1 MTRIQYFQYKAKK
14 VTIDGITFDS
24 KLEASMYKVLRSY
37 KDLIDIRVHNKIST
51 GWSIDFDLV
60 PRSYNGVLLLDHL
73 CISLYICNS
82 VSGVVVRY
90 PSRILLE
97 IKGITDRNFVSRL
110 NQIIGTNLDTI
121 LLLASDHCD
130 AVGFMDPTPGSSRV
144 LTKPI
149 VPIKLIRD
157 ILAETR

>member
-1 MTRIQYFQYKAKK
+1 MTKIQYFQHTAKK

-24 KLEASMYKVLRSY
+24 KLEASMYKVLKIYSN
-37 KDLIDIRVHNKIST
+37 LIDIRVHNKIST
-51 GWSIDFDLV
+51 GWSIDFDLI

-73 CISLYICNS
+73 CVSLGICNS

-97 IKGITDRNFVSRL
+97 VKGITDRNFVSRF
-110 NQIIGTNLDTI
+110 NQIIGTNLETI

-130 AVGFMDPTPGSSRV
+130 AIGYMDPTPDSNKV